1 MRSVY
6 SRYIGRI
13 VCIHR
18 YRSEFPGEGFIQSSD
33 DLALV
38 QHPYLINSTIA
49 GVHESIESS
58 WNRLEIE
65 RTIEW
70 RGDSLRFMG
79 EGARVNV
86 AVADGI
92 LLHLLNHISQADLHT
107 VTPEITRRGISLACA
122 VHPPNVSRSMRDL
135 WHLALLHKECAQ

>member
-1 MRSVY
+1 M
-6 SRYIGRI
+6 
-13 VCIHR
+13 
-18 YRSEFPGEGFIQSSD
+18 
-33 DLALV
+33 
-38 QHPYLINSTIA
+38 
-49 GVHESIESS
+49 
-58 WNRLEIE
+58 EIE

-70 RGDSLRFMG
+70 RGDSLRFMV

-86 AVADGI
+86 AVADRI

-135 WHLALLHKECAQ
+135 VATGIVTQGMRSVRGENRRQKVWYLTSLGVEMATSTKERLSEIPVLVRSRNGSSGVTRFRGV